1 MYDSVAQNQA
11 HRQPIEMAALENA
24 IVKCASETRTVLLL
38 IDAINESSEVD
49 NAERM
54 LLELA
59 KMSPNIRILVTTTAI
74 GAPKLPQ
81 YAEAI
86 NISAE
91 MMRSDINA
99 FIKHRM
105 NEEDTLKGLPLKL
118 KAEIERTLLNN
129 ANGS

>member
-1 MYDSVAQNQA
+1 MYDNVAQNQA

-24 IVKCASETRTVLLL
+24 IVKCASETKTVLLL
-38 IDAINESSEVD
+38 IDAMNESCEMD
-49 NAERM
+49 NAER
-54 LLELA
+54 LLLKLA

-74 GAPKLPQ
+74 GTSMLPQ
-81 YAEAI
+81 YTKAL

-91 MMRSDINA
+91 MMRSDIHT

-105 NEEDTLKGLPLKL
+105 NQEDTLKSLPPKL